1 MPSGEV
7 MPSGEGVGAPP
18 TVPTWASAGPGES
31 ATASAAAIMNRAIST
46 APNAAPGPRVN
57 ASFAREVLGTTWVSG
72 ER

>member
-31 ATASAAAIMNRAIST
+31 ATASTAAIMNRAISV
-46 APNAAPGPRVN
+46 APRSLPR
-57 ASFAREVLGTTWVSG
+57 RE
-72 ER
+72 